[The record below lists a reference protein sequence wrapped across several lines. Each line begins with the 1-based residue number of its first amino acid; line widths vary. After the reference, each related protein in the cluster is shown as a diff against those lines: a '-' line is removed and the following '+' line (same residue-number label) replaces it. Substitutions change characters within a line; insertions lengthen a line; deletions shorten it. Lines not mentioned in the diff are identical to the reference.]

1 MSAPPAPSD
10 RGHDHAV
17 PTTAEEAS
25 RGNAI
30 APRVFWPAAA
40 VIVVFVLAA
49 VVLPGATGEVIGAV
63 QGAVIGAFGWYYVL
77 LIAAFVAFAAYVAFS
92 RYGDLRLGADD
103 EAPEFGLRSWFAM
116 LFSAGMGIGLV
127 FWGVAEPLNHFAS
140 PRPGFEGND
149 TEAAMQ
155 ALTTTYLHW
164 GIHAWAIYVVVGLA
178 IAYAV
183 HRRGRPVSIRW
194 AIEPLVGE
202 RIARGPLGDAVDVIA
217 VVGTLFG
224 VATSLGLGVL
234 QLSAGLGF
242 VGLPAEGLVWLN
254 VLIAFITG
262 LAVLSVVTGLTKG
275 IRILSNVNMV
285 LAGVVLLFVLL
296 AGPTLFLLREF
307 VTSLGAYATDV
318 LRLTFDTSSLQG
330 EDGQA
335 WQASWTTFYW
345 GWWMSWAPFVGVFI
359 ARISRG
365 RTVREFVVG
374 VLAVPTLIT
383 FLWFS
388 VLGGTAL
395 HRELFGAG
403 GLVDADGGVDT
414 NTSLFLML
422 DGLPL
427 GSIVSV
433 VALLLIVTFFVTS
446 SDSGSL
452 VIDMLASGGNTN
464 PPVWSRVFWAVL
476 EGLVAAALLT
486 VGTLSGAQ
494 DGALTALQTMAV
506 IIALPFSFVM
516 IMMMIATLKAFK
528 GEWAE
533 VDRERRSKRQ
543 RRLTNQIAS
552 DLQLTS
558 FHTDD
563 DRPVTLRI
571 LPVPSGAAVAEDQ
584 RPAGA

>member
-1 MSAPPAPSD
+1 MSAPHETSA
-10 RGHDHAV
+10 HV

-25 RGNAI
+25 GGRAV

-40 VIVVFVLAA
+40 LIGVFVLASA
-49 VVLPGATGEVIGAV
+49 AFPDVMSTAISAV
-63 QGAVIGAFGWYYVL
+63 QGVVIDGFGWYYVL
-77 LIAAFVAFAAYVAFS
+77 LIAAFVAFSAYVAFS
-92 RYGDLRLGADD
+92 RYGDLRLGPDD

-140 PRPGFEGND
+140 PRPGFEGTAN
-149 TEAAMQ
+149 EAAVQ
-155 ALTTTYLHW
+155 AMTTTYLHW

-194 AIEPLVGE
+194 ALEPILGE
-202 RIARGPLGDAVDVIA
+202 KTARGPVGDVVDVIA
-217 VVGTLFG
+217 VVGTVFG

-242 VGLPAEGLVWLN
+242 VGVPVEGLGWQVL
-254 VLIAFITG
+254 LIALITG
-262 LAVLSVVTGLTKG
+262 LAVLSVVTGLAKG
-275 IRILSNVNMV
+275 IRVLSNVNMV
-285 LAGVVLLFVLL
+285 LAGFVLLFVLV

-307 VTSLGAYATDV
+307 VASLGTYATDV
-318 LRLTFDTSSLQG
+318 LRLTFDTSPLQG

-365 RTVREFVVG
+365 RTVRQFVVG
-374 VLAVPTLIT
+374 VLAVPTLLT

-403 GLVDADGGVDT
+403 GLVDPDGAVDT
-414 NTSLFLML
+414 NLSLFLML

-427 GSIVSV
+427 GSLVAV
-433 VALLLIVTFFVTS
+433 VVLVLIVTFFVTS

-452 VIDMLASGGNTN
+452 VVDMLASGGNTN
-464 PPVWSRVFWAVL
+464 PPVWSRVMWAVL
-476 EGLVAAALLT
+476 EGAVAAALLAI
-486 VGTLSGAQ
+486 GTLSGSQ
-494 DGALTALQTMAV
+494 GGALTALQTMAV
-506 IIALPFSFVM
+506 VIALPFSFVM
-516 IMMMIATLKAFK
+516 VLMMIGTLRAFK
-528 GEWAE
+528 REWAE
-533 VDRERRSKRQ
+533 ADRDRRRLRQ
-543 RRLTNQIAS
+543 RRMTNQIAS
-552 DLQLTS
+552 DLNLHDWQ
-558 FHTDD
+558 DD
-563 DRPVTLRI
+563 GDRPVD
-571 LPVPSGAAVAEDQ
+571 PEHVEVV
-584 RPAGA
+584 PAGAERSGRA